1 MKILCVIPAR
11 YGSERFPGKP
21 LFPIAGRSMIEW
33 VYDSAVESQS
43 FSEVIVATD
52 DERIVD
58 EVHGFGGK
66 AQMTS
71 TFHPTGT
78 DRLLE
83 VMESHPDYDA
93 YFNLQGDEP
102 LMDPK
107 LLREMVRRIEDLPDG
122 SVITPVHSAEF
133 EDLQNPN
140 IVKVIADLNGKACY
154 FSRAPIPY
162 QRAEAST
169 ETVLFKHIGLYGF
182 TLSALRSIKEMTP
195 HPVEQ
200 MERLEQLRWLLN
212 GLPIF
217 IHQTNYQAIGV
228 DTHEQA
234 IAVEKIIK
242 GKPSISDDEQ

>member
-11 YGSERFPGKP
+11 FASERFPGKP

-52 DERIVD
+52 DKRIVD
-58 EVHGFGGK
+58 EVQGFGGK

-71 TFHPTGT
+71 TLHPTGT

-83 VMESHPDYDA
+83 VMELNPDYDA

-102 LMDPK
+102 LMDPQ
-107 LLREMVRRIEDLPDG
+107 LLREMVRIIEVLPEG
-122 SVITPVHSAEF
+122 SILTPVHSAKK
-133 EDLQNPN
+133 EDLKNPN
-140 IVKVIADLNGKACY
+140 IVKVITDLNGKACY

-162 QRAEAST
+162 QRGEPST

-182 TLSALRSIKEMTP
+182 KLSALRSIKKMSP

-217 IHQTNYQAIGV
+217 IHETNYQAIGV

-234 IAVEKIIK
+234 MAVEKIIQSK
-242 GKPSISDDEQ
+242 SSIPNDEQ